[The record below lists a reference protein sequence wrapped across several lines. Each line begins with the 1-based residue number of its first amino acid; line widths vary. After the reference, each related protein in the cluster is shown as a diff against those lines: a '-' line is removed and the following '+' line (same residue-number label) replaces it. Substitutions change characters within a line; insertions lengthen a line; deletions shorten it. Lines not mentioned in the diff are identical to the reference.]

1 MISSTH
7 KSYALGVTGHPLGHS
22 LSPRLHAAALRAT
35 GLQGEYRLYP
45 IPPLPAGQEALGAL
59 IACLRDGRLDGLNVT
74 IPHKQA
80 VIPYLDD
87 LTPLALQIGA
97 VNTIFRRGNRLVGDN
112 TDAPGFMADLYQ
124 HSPEARMPRSALV
137 LGAGGSARAVVY
149 ALLTAGWY
157 VTIAA
162 RRPEM
167 AREIIAG
174 SAFGDEQCNG
184 ISLESLPETIR
195 KVEWMQPEPHPPNT
209 TSGYPAHSTPT
220 LIVNTTPVGMHPELS
235 HSPWPKDL
243 PFPIGAFVYD
253 LVYNPVEPLLVRDA
267 RSAGLK
273 AASGLGMLIE
283 QAALAFERWTGVRPS
298 IEAMR
303 QAVTTTVK
311 AVIDRPNTVHV
322 EDPQFT
328 G

>member
-1 MISSTH
+1 MISSAH
-7 KSYALGVTGHPLGHS
+7 RSYALGVIGHPLGHS
-22 LSPRLHAAALRAT
+22 LSPRLHAAALRAS
-35 GLQGEYRLYP
+35 GLQGEYQLYP

-87 LTPLALQIGA
+87 LTPLAQQIGA
-97 VNTIFRRGNRLVGDN
+97 VNTIFHRGNSGLYRRCLVGDN
-112 TDAPGFMADLYQ
+112 TDAPGFMADLYK
-124 HSPEARMPRSALV
+124 HSPEARIPRSALV

-149 ALLTAGWY
+149 ALLNAGWHI
-157 VTIAA
+157 TIAA
-162 RRPEM
+162 RRPEK
-167 AREIIAG
+167 AHEIIEG
-174 SAFGDEQCNG
+174 SAFGDEQCAV
-184 ISLESLPETIR
+184 ICLESLSEYVR
-195 KVEWMQPEPHPPNT
+195 KVERMQPEPHAPNT
-209 TSGYPAHSTPT
+209 ISGYTDYSSPT
-220 LIVNTTPVGMHPELS
+220 LIINTTPVGMYPELS

-253 LVYNPVEPLLVRDA
+253 LVYNPVEPLLVRAA

-311 AVIDRPNTVHV
+311 TTVHV
-322 EDPQFT
+322 EVPQR
-328 G
+328 